1 MIKYYLVKVNGKNIA
16 ECADMQINEL
26 LDFVQSIHAPVAATI
41 VSELVNRIQHMVF
54 IGLGY
59 LSLSRETSTL
69 SGGESQR
76 IKMVSQL
83 GSSLTDLTYIFD
95 EPSIGLHPHDISKI
109 NELMRLLRDKGNTVL
124 IVEHDPDM
132 IRIADHIID
141 MGPGA
146 GTHGGENCIPGEFRW
161 TEKQRI
167 HSLVNIY
174 PTATN

>member
-1 MIKYYLVKVNGKNIA
+1 MIPRIERSFLKKEDGEKVRHGKEIEQFVVKQDCPHCHGTRLNDKVLSCKVNGKNIA

-26 LDFVQSIHAPVAATI
+26 LDFVQCIHAPVAATI
-41 VSELVNRIQHMVF
+41 VSELVNRIQHMVS

-109 NELMRLLRDKGNTVL
+109 NKLMR
-124 IVEHDPDM
+124 
-132 IRIADHIID
+132 
-141 MGPGA
+141 
-146 GTHGGENCIPGEFRW
+146 
-161 TEKQRI
+161 
-167 HSLVNIY
+167 
-174 PTATN
+174 